1 MIDRPIDPSDPRLG
15 RKLTLAST
23 LLCVPNQQT
32 TTTNGSSSSS
42 VGGHKHLAPV
52 PPHGGGVSASPSS
65 SSLSSK
71 LHAHAHPDADEADPE
86 ARVYHGHRPSF
97 RVIGVQISHLSRT
110 GQFVFCTFG
119 VFFFLLIYGFL
130 QVRGKARRGGAWII
144 GTLYLRRPEPAT
156 THPSSPLLLPRSSPP
171 T

>member
-1 MIDRPIDPSDPRLG
+1 M
-15 RKLTLAST
+15 
-23 LLCVPNQQT
+23 PNQQT
-32 TTTNGSSSSS
+32 TTTNSSSSS
-42 VGGHKHLAPV
+42 VGGPKYLAPV

-130 QVRGKARRGGAWII
+130 QVRGAEGLGSSAHPTYDGQSLPPLTRRH
-144 GTLYLRRPEPAT
+144 LPPPHQSPT
-156 THPSSPLLLPRSSPP
+156 TPHPHDRS
-171 T
+171 TW